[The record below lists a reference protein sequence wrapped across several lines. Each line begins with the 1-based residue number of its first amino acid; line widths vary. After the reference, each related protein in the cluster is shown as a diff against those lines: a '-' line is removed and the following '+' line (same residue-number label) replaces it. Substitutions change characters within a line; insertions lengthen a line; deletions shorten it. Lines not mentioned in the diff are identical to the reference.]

1 MTVIVMVAV
10 VLLPLWFYGLALA
23 LAAARDRIGSPTR
36 LPTARSV
43 SRSMRRVLLGDERPR
58 AS

>member
-1 MTVIVMVAV
+1 MTVVVMIAV

-36 LPTARSV
+36 LPSARSV
-43 SRSMRRVLLGDERPR
+43 SRSMRRVLLGDER
-58 AS
+58 SGTS